1 VLIRSQQG
9 DKGARLPENSKP
21 ATVLLTGA
29 TGFVGRALI
38 PALTAAGFQVRAA
51 VRGSFPPSGRFPW
64 EEGSSTRTPERRSVE
79 LIRIDDIGPATRW
92 NEALAGMDAV
102 VHLAARVHVMAEA
115 MPDGLAAYRRVNVEG
130 TEGLALAAAAAGVR
144 RFVFLSTIKVNGEA
158 TRTRPFTESDP
169 PAPQDAYARS
179 KGEAEQA
186 LRRIG
191 AQTGMEVV
199 ILRPPLVYGPGVKGN
214 FLSLLKIVARG
225 VPLPLGSVKNRRSLI
240 YVGNLA
246 DAIVK
251 CLEHPAAAGETFL
264 VRDAE
269 DLSTPE
275 LVHRLA
281 RALGVAPRLIPV
293 PPSWLVLGGRWLGRG
308 AAVERLAGS
317 LTVDDSRIRDALGWH
332 PPYSLDEG
340 LEATGRWYRERGRSG
355 EKRRWL

>member
-1 VLIRSQQG
+1 MPETSDL
-9 DKGARLPENSKP
+9 RLLDASKP
-21 ATVLLTGA
+21 TTVLVTGA

-38 PALTAAGFQVRAA
+38 PALTAAGFEVRAA
-51 VRGSFPPSGRFPW
+51 VRGSCPPAGRFLW
-64 EEGSSTRTPERRSVE
+64 AEGSGARAPERRSVE

-92 NEALAGMDAV
+92 NEALAGVDAV
-102 VHLAARVHVMAEA
+102 VHLAARVHVMEASAREAIAE
-115 MPDGLAAYRRVNVEG
+115 YRRVNTAG
-130 TEGLALAAAAAGVR
+130 TERLALAAAAAGVR

-158 TRTRPFTESDP
+158 TRARPFAESDP
-169 PAPQDAYARS
+169 PVPQDPYARS
-179 KGEAEQA
+179 KWEAEQA
-186 LRRIG
+186 LHRIG

-275 LVHRLA
+275 LVRRLA
-281 RALGVAPRLIPV
+281 CALGVAPRLIPV

-317 LTVDDSRIRDALGWH
+317 LAVDDSRIRDALGWH
-332 PPYSLDEG
+332 PPYSVDEG
-340 LEATGRWYRERGRSG
+340 LEATGRWYRERARSS